1 MIISSIKCQIYWT
14 PEQFYLWFF
23 FFFVIFESSPKTV
36 DDLFPLSVVLFS
48 DLSLFHLS
56 RFFWAVQMIHFIIK
70 WKISIS
76 DIYVVYK
83 ICATKQCVYLVKYF
97 INNLHLSNASVS
109 ARFCINILSLSV
121 GALKDSLGL
130 QLVGP
135 FDILAGAHKNSK
147 NSQPNFHLHWRYFY
161 DPPEFQTILAGCE
174 NSQHHIGYYRYRT

>member
-1 MIISSIKCQIYWT
+1 MSNILNTWT
-14 PEQFYLWFF
+14 ILSLI

-76 DIYVVYK
+76 DTYVVYK

-109 ARFCINILSLSV
+109 ARFCINILSQYIVTLCRCSER
-121 GALKDSLGL
+121 
-130 QLVGP
+130 
-135 FDILAGAHKNSK
+135 LAGIAASWTIWYFGRS
-147 NSQPNFHLHWRYFY
+147 SQKLQEFPAELPPSLAIFLWPTRVSDHTRRVWEQPASHWLL
-161 DPPEFQTILAGCE
+161 QV
-174 NSQHHIGYYRYRT
+174 